1 MRTRVKIC
9 GITRDADLRATAE
22 AGADAFGLVFYP
34 PSPRFLT
41 LERARDLSRAAPAF
55 LTSVALFVNAS
66 EEEVKRVLEVVQP
79 QVLQF
84 HGEEPPEFC
93 RAFGVPYVKAC
104 RVKTGVDLL
113 EYWRP
118 FSDAC
123 GWLADAWVE
132 GYGGAGTGFDWSL
145 VPAVRAKPLV
155 LSGGLNPENVGEAI
169 RRVKP
174 WGVDVSSG
182 VESAK
187 GAKDAEKIAAFVA
200 EVRNADR

>member
-9 GITRDADLRATAE
+9 GITRDEDLRATAE

-41 LERARDLSRAAPAF
+41 LERARELSRAAPAF
-55 LTSVALFVNAS
+55 LTSVALFVNAT

-155 LSGGLNPENVGEAI
+155 LSGGLNPENVSEAI
-169 RRVKP
+169 RHVKP

-187 GAKDAEKIAAFVA
+187 GAKDAEKIAAFIA